1 MSPKKHM
8 LTLVSALAL
17 SILAIVGMV
26 TLAFICSG
34 HLVLSGYVLGI
45 HKYVFTP
52 LLLGAALIALS
63 LSVSCFRTSSR
74 FSM

>member
-1 MSPKKHM
+1 M
-8 LTLVSALAL
+8 
-17 SILAIVGMV
+17 
-26 TLAFICSG
+26 
-34 HLVLSGYVLGI
+34 VLSGYVLGI